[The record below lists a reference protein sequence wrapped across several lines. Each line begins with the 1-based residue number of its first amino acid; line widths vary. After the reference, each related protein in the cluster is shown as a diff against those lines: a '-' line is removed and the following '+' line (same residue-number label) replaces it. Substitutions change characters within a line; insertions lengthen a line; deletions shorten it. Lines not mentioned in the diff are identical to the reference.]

1 MIGKFAIY
9 FPCSASVFTTTDTVI
24 GYRRYF
30 VLNTRS
36 IWRRFS
42 LSRASKR
49 TVFMYCIVP
58 CMTICIA
65 GATYAIKYFT
75 KDEVL
80 SSNLGIAL
88 RNSVFPILL
97 AVVSFLFI
105 IVWSYIKEKGYR
117 LRRLFVVLLVFIT
130 LTDLFRFGWKF
141 TPFVSG
147 KYFFPHTGNYLIF
160 RKRTSAIPRGST
172 G

>member
-1 MIGKFAIY
+1 MLSNFGFYNSVRDWEIAIY

-65 GATYAIKYFT
+65 
-75 KDEVL
+75 
-80 SSNLGIAL
+80 
-88 RNSVFPILL
+88 
-97 AVVSFLFI
+97 VSDVCYKIF
-105 IVWSYIKEKGYR
+105 YKG
-117 LRRLFVVLLVFIT
+117 
-130 LTDLFRFGWKF
+130 
-141 TPFVSG
+141 
-147 KYFFPHTGNYLIF
+147 
-160 RKRTSAIPRGST
+160 
-172 G
+172 